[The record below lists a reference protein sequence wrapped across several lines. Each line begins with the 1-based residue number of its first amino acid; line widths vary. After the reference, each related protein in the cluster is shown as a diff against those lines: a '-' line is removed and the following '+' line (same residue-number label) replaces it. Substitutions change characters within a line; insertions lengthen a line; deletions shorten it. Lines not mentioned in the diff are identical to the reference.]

1 MMVPLYRRLLG
12 ERFGQ
17 LPPRVREL
25 HDLRGRSVWV
35 GRADVERGRSW
46 ASRIAGA
53 LTSLPAAG
61 MDQPLR
67 VTFEARGPEEL
78 WTRRFGS
85 ATFPSVQYERGGRLH
100 ERTGPV
106 TFAFALGA
114 STEGL
119 TLELAGLR
127 AFGVPVPRSLH
138 PAIVTFESEREGRY
152 HFEVEA
158 RLPLF
163 GLLVRYAG
171 WLERAEDGASA

>member
-1 MMVPLYRRLLG
+1 MRTLLLLLCLLS
-12 ERFGQ
+12 EYAAEPFS
-17 LPPRVREL
+17 L
-25 HDLRGRSVWV
+25 
-35 GRADVERGRSW
+35 AK
-46 ASRIAGA
+46 
-53 LTSLPAAG
+53 LTAAAK
-61 MDQPLR
+61 DIQTLR

-106 TFAFALGA
+106 TFVFALGA
-114 STEGL
+114 TAEGL
-119 TLELAGLR
+119 ALEFAGLR

-138 PAIVTFESEREGRY
+138 PVIATFESEREGRY
-152 HFEVEA
+152 RFEVEA